1 MYEGIAFFDLD
12 GTLLDSKSQI
22 TPEISEA
29 MTQLKNNN
37 VLPIIAT
44 GRNERE
50 IQQIKQAANISSC
63 VTMNGMLVKVEDTI
77 VEANEIEPNDCKTM
91 LDFARDLKDELAFH
105 STNQL
110 FISGVN
116 DYVRKSYDFFHLDL
130 PPIHPTAYHEY
141 ITHMILVL
149 SEGNDAIYQEAFPE
163 YTFYRN
169 GPFCIDVVNK
179 GISKG
184 TGVQSI
190 KNYLQLP
197 DIPTFAFGDGINDLD
212 LLDACD
218 HKVAMG
224 NALPEV
230 MERADYITDKNTNGG
245 IVKALKYYGLI

>member
-29 MTQLKNNN
+29 MTQLKKNN

-50 IQQIKQAANISSC
+50 IQQIKQTANISSC

-130 PPIHPTAYHEY
+130 PPIHPTAYNEY

-149 SEGNDAIYQEAFPE
+149 SEGNDTIYQEAFPE

-190 KNYLQLP
+190 KDYLQLQ

-212 LLDACD
+212 LLAACD
-218 HKVAMG
+218 HKIAMG

-230 MERADYITDKNTNGG
+230 MERADYITEKNTNGG

>member
-29 MTQLKNNN
+29 MTQLKKNN

-77 VEANEIEPNDCKTM
+77 VEANEIDPNACKTM

-105 STNQL
+105 STSQL

-116 DYVRKSYDFFHLDL
+116 DYVKKSYDFFHLDL
-130 PPIHPTAYHEY
+130 PPIHPTAYHDY

-149 SEGNDAIYQEAFPE
+149 SEGNDTIYQEAFPE

-190 KNYLQLP
+190 KDYLQLQ
-197 DIPTFAFGDGINDLD
+197 DIPTFAFGDGINDLE
-212 LLDACD
+212 LLAACD
-218 HKVAMG
+218 HKIAMG

-230 MERADYITDKNTNGG
+230 MECADYITDKNTNSG
-245 IVKALKYYGLI
+245 IVKALKHYDLI

>member
-29 MTQLKNNN
+29 MKQLKKNNI
-37 VLPIIAT
+37 LPIIAT

-50 IQQIKQAANISSC
+50 IQQINQAASISSC

-77 VEANEIEPNDCKTM
+77 VEANEIDPNDCKTM

-105 STNQL
+105 STEQL

-116 DYVRKSYDFFHLDL
+116 DYVKKSYDFFHLDL
-130 PPIHPTAYHEY
+130 PPIHPTAYNEY

-149 SEGNDAIYQEAFPE
+149 SEGNDTIYQEAFPE

-184 TGVQSI
+184 TGVQTV
-190 KNYLQLP
+190 KNHLQLQE
-197 DIPTFAFGDGINDLD
+197 IPTFAFGDGINDLD
-212 LLDACD
+212 LLAACD
-218 HKVAMG
+218 HKIAMG

-245 IVKALKYYGLI
+245 IVKALKYYDLI

>member
-29 MTQLKNNN
+29 MTQLKKNN

-50 IQQIKQAANISSC
+50 IQQIKQTANISSC

-77 VEANEIEPNDCKTM
+77 VEANEIDPNDCKTM

-130 PPIHPTAYHEY
+130 PPIHPTAYNEY

-149 SEGNDAIYQEAFPE
+149 SEGNDTIYQEAFPE

-190 KNYLQLP
+190 KDYLQLQ

-212 LLDACD
+212 LLAACD
-218 HKVAMG
+218 HKIAMG

>member
-29 MTQLKNNN
+29 MTQLKKNN
-37 VLPIIAT
+37 VLSIIAT

-50 IQQIKQAANISSC
+50 IQQIKQTANISSC

-77 VEANEIEPNDCKTM
+77 VEANEIDPNDCKTM

-130 PPIHPTAYHEY
+130 PPIHPTAYNEY

-149 SEGNDAIYQEAFPE
+149 SEGNDVIYQEAFPE

-190 KNYLQLP
+190 KDYLQLQ

-212 LLDACD
+212 LLAACD
-218 HKVAMG
+218 HKIAMG

>member
-29 MTQLKNNN
+29 MTQLKKNN

-50 IQQIKQAANISSC
+50 IQQIKQTANISSC

-77 VEANEIEPNDCKTM
+77 VEANEIDPNDCKTM

-116 DYVRKSYDFFHLDL
+116 DYVRKSYNFFHLDL

-190 KNYLQLP
+190 KDYLQLQ

-212 LLDACD
+212 LLAACD
-218 HKVAMG
+218 HKIAMG

-230 MERADYITDKNTNGG
+230 MERADYITEKNTNGG
-245 IVKALKYYGLI
+245 IVKALKHYDLI

>member
-29 MTQLKNNN
+29 MTQLKKNN
-37 VLPIIAT
+37 VLSIIAT

-77 VEANEIEPNDCKTM
+77 VEANEIDPNDCKTM

-130 PPIHPTAYHEY
+130 PPIHPTAYNEY

-149 SEGNDAIYQEAFPE
+149 SEGNDTIYQEAFPE

-190 KNYLQLP
+190 KDYLQLQ

-212 LLDACD
+212 LLAACD
-218 HKVAMG
+218 HKIAMG

>member
-1 MYEGIAFFDLD
+1 MYKGIAFFDLD

-29 MTQLKNNN
+29 MTQLKKNNI
-37 VLPIIAT
+37 LPIIAT

-50 IQQIKQAANISSC
+50 IQKIKQAANISSC
-63 VTMNGMLVKVEDTI
+63 VTMNGMLVKVEGAI
-77 VEANEIEPNDCKTM
+77 VEANKIDPSDCKTM
-91 LDFARDLKDELAFH
+91 LDFARELKDELAFH
-105 STNQL
+105 STDQL

-116 DYVRKSYDFFHLDL
+116 DYVRKSYDYFHLDL

-149 SEGNDAIYQEAFPE
+149 SEGNDSIYQEAFPK

-190 KNYLQLP
+190 KNYLQLQE
-197 DIPTFAFGDGINDLD
+197 IPTFAFGDGINDLD

-218 HKVAMG
+218 HKIAMG

-245 IVKALKYYGLI
+245 IVKALKHYDLI